1 MSLTQFDSTVSCI
14 EKLWSKDISKMSK
27 PALMNT

>member
-1 MSLTQFDSTVSCI
+1 MSLTLFGNTVLCI

-27 PALMNT
+27 PPLMNT

>member
-1 MSLTQFDSTVSCI
+1 MSLTHFGSTVLSI

-27 PALMNT
+27 LALMNT